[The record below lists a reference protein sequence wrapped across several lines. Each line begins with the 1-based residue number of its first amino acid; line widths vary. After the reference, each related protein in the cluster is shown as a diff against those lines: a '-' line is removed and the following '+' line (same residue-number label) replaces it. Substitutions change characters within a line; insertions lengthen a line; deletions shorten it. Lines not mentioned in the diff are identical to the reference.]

1 MRHRYSSNLNEF
13 DCAVFALS
21 GIRLEHKRIF
31 ALVGE
36 FLGLVKVNAET
47 SRLLNLLER
56 IIIQTSEHCRSEED
70 ILAQRRSPN
79 FEMQRKTHHCI
90 LEELATV
97 RDNMAVGRCASNN
110 EYLHLLDP
118 LIIHHVSDEVSLQGL
133 DELIS

>member
-1 MRHRYSSNLNEF
+1 MSPQISTTHFNYDF
-13 DCAVFALS
+13 AVYALRE
-21 GIRLEHKRIF
+21 IRQKHERIF
-31 ALVGE
+31 SLVGE
-36 FLGLVKVNAET
+36 FMDLVKANAEN
-47 SRLLNLLER
+47 SRLLTLLET